1 MNFTG
6 IFTKTAL
13 AAGVMIA
20 MTGCGGREKVAIAAK
35 DDTIRRQEAL
45 LAAERAEKDQL
56 HAANKAL
63 ADQNDQFATQNAE
76 AMKQNAAQVA
86 ALRAQVDEMNA
97 LVKGMDGKFAAARPG
112 QQGVDEGQDGIF
124 KRGADGSLKIIV
136 ASSVLFESGKADLKS
151 TANPTLKNICSAIKS
166 RYGANYLR
174 IEGHTDSTPVVRN
187 KDKFKDNMEL
197 SIARSR
203 AVYDFMM
210 REGGISAN
218 KMYTAGYGEYSPIIH
233 PEKTASDR
241 AKNRRVEISILPLN
255 VKIEKEKMAEA
266 SAIKKK

>member
-1 MNFTG
+1 MSFTG

-35 DDTIRRQEAL
+35 DDTIRRQEEL
-45 LAAERAEKDQL
+45 LAKERANQEEL
-56 HAANKAL
+56 HRANAAL
-63 ADQNDQFATQNAE
+63 AAQNDQLAVQNAE
-76 AMKQNAAQVA
+76 ATKQNAAQVA
-86 ALRAQVDEMNA
+86 ALRAQMDEMNQ
-97 LVKGMDGKFAAARPG
+97 LVKGLGSVAAKPG
-112 QQGVDEGQDGIF
+112 QKALDDGQPSMVT
-124 KRGADGSLKIIV
+124 RGEDGSLKIIV
-136 ASSVLFESGKADLKS
+136 ASSVLFESGQANLKS
-151 TANPTLKNICSAIKS
+151 SANPTLKNICSAIKS
-166 RYGANYLR
+166 RYPANYLR

-241 AKNRRVEISILPLN
+241 AKNRRVEISILPTN

-266 SAIKKK
+266 SQIKKK

>member
-35 DDTIRRQEAL
+35 DDTIRRQEEL
-45 LAAERAEKDQL
+45 LAKERATQEEL
-56 HAANKAL
+56 HKANAAL
-63 ADQNDQFATQNAE
+63 AAQNDQLAVQNAE
-76 AMKQNAAQVA
+76 ASKQNAAQVA
-86 ALRAQVDEMNA
+86 ALRAQMDEMNA

-112 QQGVDEGQDGIF
+112 QQGVDENQSGIF
-124 KRGADGSLKIIV
+124 QRGADGSLKIIV
-136 ASSVLFESGKADLKS
+136 ASSVLFESGKADLKTS
-151 TANPTLKNICSAIKS
+151 AHPTLKSICSAIKS

-233 PEKTASDR
+233 PEKTAADR

-266 SAIKKK
+266 STVKKK